1 MSNELRSEV
10 FRDFTTRPPK
20 NHLRVSYRVE
30 PRQLR
35 EPYKNSKKNI
45 CNLCI
50 YFLTHLQHCDGNTKM
65 NWREYTKHKTNWRE
79 YKNEL
84 AGIHKTQ
91 DELAGIL
98 SMGLE
103 PMASSL
109 LDSRSNQLS

>member
-1 MSNELRSEV
+1 MSDELRSEV

-65 NWREYTKHKTNWRE
+65 NWREY
-79 YKNEL
+79 KNTRRI
-84 AGIHKTQ
+84 GGKTQ

>member
-65 NWREYTKHKTNWRE
+65 NWREY
-79 YKNEL
+79 KNEL
-84 AGIHKTQ
+84 AGIQKTQ

>member
-1 MSNELRSEV
+1 MSNELKSEV

-50 YFLTHLQHCDGNTKM
+50 YFLTHLQHCDGNNTKRIGG
-65 NWREYTKHKTNWRE
+65 NNTKRIGGNNTKRIGGDKNPLRIYTNF
-79 YKNEL
+79 
-84 AGIHKTQ
+84 
-91 DELAGIL
+91 
-98 SMGLE
+98 
-103 PMASSL
+103 
-109 LDSRSNQLS
+109 

>member
-1 MSNELRSEV
+1 MSDELKSEV

-50 YFLTHLQHCDGNTKM
+50 YFLTHLQHCDGNTK
-65 NWREYTKHKTNWRE
+65 TQD
-79 YKNEL
+79 EL

>member
-1 MSNELRSEV
+1 MHIFSNTS
-10 FRDFTTRPPK
+10 TT
-20 NHLRVSYRVE
+20 L
-30 PRQLR
+30 
-35 EPYKNSKKNI
+35 
-45 CNLCI
+45 
-50 YFLTHLQHCDGNTKM
+50 
-65 NWREYTKHKTNWRE
+65 WWE

-91 DELAGIL
+91 DELAGKHKTNWREYKNELAGIL

>member
-1 MSNELRSEV
+1 MTLQRAHLRIICEV
-10 FRDFTTRPPK
+10 FREFTT
-20 NHLRVSYRVE
+20 
-30 PRQLR
+30 RQLR

-79 YKNEL
+79 NT
-84 AGIHKTQ
+84 KTQ